1 MNALKEEIE
10 RKRKMNEDIRSKLS
24 GEESQIGGLRFVR
37 QGDRKR
43 MEELQLEEQQRQLDL
58 ERSKRKRVE
67 IEINKGN
74 EPEAPSS
81 ASKQQDLTKHYSQL
95 SMLEVKD
102 RLRALRQPIT
112 LFAETAAERLHRL
125 VDYMSGEHGAAEFE
139 DIKVGRN
146 VSDDDEDEAE
156 LEADDI
162 ADAAD
167 DKHNRH
173 RSGAAGSTGTSKKSA
188 DSDDDEASGD
198 EGTGSK
204 VEWDPSVHFTKMPN
218 LSQEKIV
225 YKFFRALVKQWEAD
239 LKLREDHEKRCA
251 KGRKETATQK
261 QCKDYIRPLF
271 RMCKKKEVPFD
282 ILDKLVLMVKCC
294 EEGNF
299 LAANDQ
305 YIRTAIGN
313 SAWPIGLTMVG
324 IHERSGREKI
334 STSKVN
340 PVAFCCLCLILTS
353 FCTIVHVPLGMYLCE
368 DWMVYGNYVLTDVFV
383 RRTVLC

>member
-1 MNALKEEIE
+1 
-10 RKRKMNEDIRSKLS
+10 MNEDIRSKIG
-24 GEESQIGGLRFVR
+24 GEASQIGGSRFVR

-43 MEELQLEEQQRQLDL
+43 MEEQQLEEQQNQLDL
-58 ERSKRKRVE
+58 LRAKKARVE
-67 IEINKGN
+67 EEQAVGTKAA
-74 EPEAPSS
+74 EVPSS
-81 ASKQQDLTKHYSQL
+81 ASKQLDLTLNYSQL
-95 SMLEVKD
+95 SVQEVKD
-102 RLRALRQPIT
+102 RLRIMRQPIT

-125 VDYMSGEHGAAEFE
+125 VDFMTGEHAGAEFD

-146 VSDDDEDEAE
+146 ESEDEEDEAE
-156 LEADDI
+156 LEAEDI
-162 ADAAD
+162 ADAAV
-167 DKHNRH
+167 DKHNRGIG
-173 RSGAAGSTGTSKKSA
+173 SSNNKAAKKSE
-188 DSDDDEASGD
+188 DSDDEGSDNEASG
-198 EGTGSK
+198 TR
-204 VEWDPSVHFTKMPN
+204 VEWDPSVHFSQMPH
-218 LSQEKIV
+218 LTQEKIV

-239 LKLREDHEKRCA
+239 LKLREDHEKRAA

-334 STSKVN
+334 STSKV
-340 PVAFCCLCLILTS
+340 S
-353 FCTIVHVPLGMYLCE
+353 
-368 DWMVYGNYVLTDVFV
+368 
-383 RRTVLC
+383 

>member
-1 MNALKEEIE
+1 
-10 RKRKMNEDIRSKLS
+10 MNEDIRSKLG
-24 GEESQIGGLRFVR
+24 GEAVQIGGSRFVR

-43 MEELQLEEQQRQLDL
+43 MEEMQLEEQQHQLEL
-58 ERSKRKRVE
+58 ERSKRIRVE
-67 IEINKGN
+67 EKKNTAKEI
-74 EPEAPSS
+74 EAPTS
-81 ASKQQDLTKHYSQL
+81 ASKQQDLTKNFSQL
-95 SMLEVKD
+95 TTQEVKD
-102 RLRALRQPIT
+102 RLRSLRQPIT

-125 VDYMSGEHGAAEFE
+125 IECMSGENVGAEYD

-146 VSDDDEDEAE
+146 LSEDDEDEAE
-156 LEADDI
+156 LEAEDI

-167 DKHNRH
+167 DKHNR
-173 RSGAAGSTGTSKKSA
+173 RSGPGSTSTAKKSTE
-188 DSDDDEASGD
+188 SDD
-198 EGTGSK
+198 EGSDAEDSGSK
-204 VEWDPSVHFTKMPN
+204 IEWDPTVHFTKMPN

-239 LKLREDHEKRCA
+239 LKLRDDHEKRAA

-334 STSKVN
+334 STSKVKYKQLLL
-340 PVAFCCLCLILTS
+340 FYCLI
-353 FCTIVHVPLGMYLCE
+353 F
-368 DWMVYGNYVLTDVFV
+368 
-383 RRTVLC
+383 